1 MEEDSSKQ
9 NAAKQM
15 QTFDDFLQHVID
27 SAPPQAEHDYVERYR
42 VEQTSSFRT
51 VGRIYETVTY
61 PIPIYAGTDKK
72 GKPVF
77 RRRFSFRMSAGH
89 IGKKTKL
96 KNPDTQEEIPIY
108 GFYHEN
114 VRLLTVC
121 CIDDEPL
128 FLLGCLHDLL
138 GISQPEKFAKNH
150 FQNVKDKSGY
160 LRAVALPMGCAWR
173 TIDDKHT
180 GVLALTRK
188 GFRKLCMI
196 DKRVKG
202 IKSRDYPYKQLTGR
216 DIWQWVEDEVLPT
229 FEILRKGD
237 PDNLTDAGDWD
248 KEIEALVAII
258 EQKVLKRKN

>member
-1 MEEDSSKQ
+1 MEEKQ
-9 NAAKQM
+9 SGHNELKE
-15 QTFDDFLQHVID
+15 QTFEDFIRFIVD
-27 SAPPQAEHDYVERYR
+27 NSPPQSEHDYAARYR
-42 VEQTSSFRT
+42 TVQSSSFRT

-173 TIDDKHT
+173 NISDKHT

-229 FEILRKGD
+229 LKVLRQGD
-237 PDNLTDAGDWD
+237 PQGLTDAGDWD
-248 KEIEALVAII
+248 DEVEEMSKWIEEKLKK
-258 EQKVLKRKN
+258 QK

>member
-1 MEEDSSKQ
+1 MEEKQ
-9 NAAKQM
+9 SGHNELKE
-15 QTFDDFLQHVID
+15 QTFEDFIRFIVDNSPPQSEHD
-27 SAPPQAEHDYVERYR
+27 SAARYR
-42 VEQTSSFRT
+42 TVQSSSFRT

-77 RRRFSFRMSAGH
+77 RRRISFRMSAGH

-150 FQNVKDKSGY
+150 FQNVKNMSGY

-173 TIDDKHT
+173 NIGDKHA

-229 FEILRKGD
+229 FEILRQGD

-248 KEIEALVAII
+248 KEIEELAAII